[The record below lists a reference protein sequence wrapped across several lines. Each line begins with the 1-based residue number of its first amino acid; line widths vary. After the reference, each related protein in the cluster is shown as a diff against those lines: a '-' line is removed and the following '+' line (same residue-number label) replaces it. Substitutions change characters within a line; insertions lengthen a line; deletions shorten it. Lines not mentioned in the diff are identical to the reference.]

1 MATIV
6 KDAHRMSAS
15 QSPGR
20 IHAFWLFFPAAA
32 LWAAVVV
39 PMSLF
44 AVMSGT
50 GWPPGLLGAGHG
62 HELIFGF
69 ALALIAGYTLGPQ
82 PWRLLAP
89 LFGLWLAARFSW
101 LLAPEWLLSQLLS
114 PAFALL
120 LAWQVVPRFQ
130 AAKKWRNKIA
140 GPLILALC
148 LLALAYAL
156 TDWIPAVLTKRS
168 LMEVAIL
175 GLMLLMTFMGGRI
188 IAPAVAGTLEKRGIP
203 LEARVQPRIEG
214 ALLIVLPLA
223 MICLPFSGT
232 RLISGALLLLA
243 ATLIIVRTVRWKLWR
258 CTDRPDLLVLA
269 LGYLWLAAGAG
280 ATGVHLFTGQSLVPA
295 LHLITIGA
303 LGTLSGSVML
313 RLAWQRACR
322 TFPPAWQVLAL
333 ASAMAIAAISRYLT
347 GDAPYSQSSL
357 LWLASG
363 VWALSFAGLASQ
375 LLALFL
381 LSNSSSNRAL

>member
-1 MATIV
+1 
-6 KDAHRMSAS
+6 MSAS

-322 TFPPAWQVLAL
+322 TFPPAWQVLVL

-347 GDAPYSQSSL
+347 GDAPYSQSGL

-363 VWALSFAGLASQ
+363 VWALAFAGLASQ

>member
-1 MATIV
+1 MNAYQRH
-6 KDAHRMSAS
+6 KPM
-15 QSPGR
+15 
-20 IHAFWLFFPAAA
+20 HAFWLFFPAAA
-32 LWAAVVV
+32 LWAALVV
-39 PMSLF
+39 PLSLF
-44 AVMSGT
+44 SVLSGT
-50 GWPPGLLGAGHG
+50 GWPPGLLGASHG

-82 PWRLLAP
+82 PWRILAP
-89 LFGLWLAARFSW
+89 LFGLWLAARLSW
-101 LLAPEWLLSQLLS
+101 LLAPEWLVSQLLS

-214 ALLIVLPLA
+214 ALLIVLPLV

-322 TFPPAWQVLAL
+322 TFPPAWQVLVL
-333 ASAMAIAAISRYLT
+333 ASAMAIAAISRYFT

-363 VWALSFAGLASQ
+363 VWALAFAGLASQ

-381 LSNSSSNRAL
+381 LSKSSSNRAL

>member
-1 MATIV
+1 
-6 KDAHRMSAS
+6 MSAS

-322 TFPPAWQVLAL
+322 TFPPAWQVLVL

-363 VWALSFAGLASQ
+363 VWALAFSGLASQ

>member
-1 MATIV
+1 
-6 KDAHRMSAS
+6 MSAS
-15 QSPGR
+15 QSPRR

-32 LWAAVVV
+32 LWAAIVV
-39 PMSLF
+39 PLSLF

-82 PWRLLAP
+82 PWRVLAP

-101 LLAPEWLLSQLLS
+101 LLAPEWLVSQLLS

-148 LLALAYAL
+148 LLALAYASAEWMPVAL
-156 TDWIPAVLTKRS
+156 TQRS
-168 LMEVAIL
+168 LMEIAIL
-175 GLMLLMTFMGGRI
+175 GLLLLMTFMGGRI
-188 IAPAVAGTLEKRGIP
+188 IAPAVAGTLEKQGIP
-203 LEARVQPRIEG
+203 LEARVQPKIEG
-214 ALLIVLPLA
+214 ALLIVLPVA
-223 MICLPFSGT
+223 MVCLPFPGT
-232 RLISGALLLLA
+232 RPVSGALLLLA
-243 ATLIIVRTVRWKLWR
+243 SILILVRTVRWKLWR
-258 CTDRPDLLVLA
+258 CTGRPDLLVLA
-269 LGYLWLAAGAG
+269 LGYLWLAVGAG
-280 ATGVHLFTGQSLVPA
+280 VTGAHLLAGRSLVPA
-295 LHLITIGA
+295 LHLITVGA

-333 ASAMAIAAISRYLT
+333 AGAMALAAISRYLT
-347 GDAPYSQSSL
+347 GDAPYGHPVL

-363 VWALSFAGLASQ
+363 VWALAFSGLAYQ
-375 LLALFL
+375 LLMLFQR
-381 LSNSSSNRAL
+381 SKHKANHA

>member
-1 MATIV
+1 MN
-6 KDAHRMSAS
+6 AS
-15 QSPGR
+15 QRHKPM
-20 IHAFWLFFPAAA
+20 HAFWLFFPAAA
-32 LWAAVVV
+32 SWAALVV
-39 PMSLF
+39 PLSLF
-44 AVMSGT
+44 SVLSGT

-82 PWRLLAP
+82 PWRILAP

-101 LLAPEWLLSQLLS
+101 LLAPEWLVSQLLS

-156 TDWIPAVLTKRS
+156 AEWMPVALNQRS

-175 GLMLLMTFMGGRI
+175 GLLLLMTFMGGRI
-188 IAPAVAGTLEKRGIP
+188 IAPAVAGTLEKQGIP
-203 LEARVQPRIEG
+203 LEARVQPKIEG
-214 ALLIVLPLA
+214 ALLIVLPVA
-223 MICLPFSGT
+223 MVCLPFPGT
-232 RLISGALLLLA
+232 RLVSGALLLLA
-243 ATLIIVRTVRWKLWR
+243 SVLILVRTVRWKLWH
-258 CTDRPDLLVLA
+258 CTGRPDLLVLA
-269 LGYLWLAAGAG
+269 IGYLWLAVGAG
-280 ATGVHLFTGQSLVPA
+280 VTGAHLLAGRSVVPA
-295 LHLITIGA
+295 LHLITVGA

-322 TFPPAWQVLAL
+322 TFPPAWQVLVL

-347 GDAPYSQSSL
+347 GDAPYSQPAL
-357 LWLASG
+357 LWLAG
-363 VWALSFAGLASQ
+363 IIWAIAFAGLASQ
-375 LLALFL
+375 LLVLFQR
-381 LSNSSSNRAL
+381 SRSSANRAL

>member
-1 MATIV
+1 
-6 KDAHRMSAS
+6 
-15 QSPGR
+15 
-20 IHAFWLFFPAAA
+20 
-32 LWAAVVV
+32 
-39 PMSLF
+39 MSLF

-148 LLALAYAL
+148 LLAPAYAL

>member
-1 MATIV
+1 
-6 KDAHRMSAS
+6 MSAS

-44 AVMSGT
+44 AVMSGI

>member
-1 MATIV
+1 
-6 KDAHRMSAS
+6 MSAS

-50 GWPPGLLGAGHG
+50 GWPPGLLDAGHG

-101 LLAPEWLLSQLLS
+101 LLAPEWLVSQLLS

-156 TDWIPAVLTKRS
+156 ADWIPAVLTKRS

-269 LGYLWLAAGAG
+269 TGYLWMAVGAG
-280 ATGVHLFTGQSLVPA
+280 ATGFHLFTGQSLVPA

-322 TFPPAWQVLAL
+322 TFPPAWQVLVL
-333 ASAMAIAAISRYLT
+333 ASAMAIAAIVRYLT
-347 GDAPYSQSSL
+347 GDAPYSQSGL

-363 VWALSFAGLASQ
+363 VWTLAFAGLASQ

-381 LSNSSSNRAL
+381 LSKSSSSRAL

>member
-1 MATIV
+1 
-6 KDAHRMSAS
+6 MSAS

-148 LLALAYAL
+148 LLAPAYAL